1 MTKATAGM
9 VQLNIIR
16 ALRTMQKDSLSFWAH
31 ITCKRMLKTC
41 RGEEAT
47 LRSVQIVQDFPDKYL
62 LEDFAGSSSV
72 STSGVSMIWYL
83 NKQEHEE
90 HLKQIL
96 ELLKKEELYAKF
108 SKCEFWISKVQFRQ
122 VTVLDEYYE
131 DSIDG
136 FRDCKLMTKLTQKT
150 DYLMER
156 DFIAYCAVFEEGLGA
171 GIDGGEKKSMARS
184 SKGHRIVGTT
194 QIPNGSWT
202 TSLWIFVTKLPL
214 RRLKAYGHHLG
225 DRLTGSL
232 QFAIFTPIR
241 ETLILWINGRRSHQ
255 NALGTNLDMSTGNTT
270 NRRAKR
276 EDIQTSRICC
286 VLLCNRLLER
296 RWDNQFALVEFS
308 YNNSYHSQNTGPEIQ
323 ETTEKIIQ
331 IKQRMQAARDRQ
343 KSYADLKRKP
353 MEFQVGD
360 KVMLKVSPWKG
371 VVRFGKRGKLNP
383 RYVGPFKVIERVG
396 EVAYKLELPEELSRV
411 HNTFHVSN
419 LKKCHADE
427 PLAVPLDGLNLDDKL
442 HFVEEPVEIVDREVK
457 RLKRSRIPLVKVR
470 WDSKRGPE
478 YTWEREDQFKKKY
491 PHLFANT
498 TPSSSAAFLQP
509 KSTFEAAASLYE
521 FKLTK
526 IIMDKM
532 EEHKSYLRADYKR
545 ELYDALVKSYNTEK
559 DLFETYGEVFTLKR
573 SRDDKDKDQ
582 DPFAG
587 SD

>member
-308 YNNSYHSQNTGPEIQ
+308 YNNSYHCS
-323 ETTEKIIQ
+323 
-331 IKQRMQAARDRQ
+331 IKAAHSDALYGE
-343 KSYADLKRKP
+343 SVVPCLALKG
-353 MEFQVGD
+353 ECG
-360 KVMLKVSPWKG
+360 
-371 VVRFGKRGKLNP
+371 FGKRGKLNP

-411 HNTFHVSN
+411 HNTFHT
-419 LKKCHADE
+419 
-427 PLAVPLDGLNLDDKL
+427 
-442 HFVEEPVEIVDREVK
+442 IVGNCEVK

-470 WDSKRGPE
+470 WNSKRGPE
-478 YTWEREDQFKKKY
+478 FTWEREDQFKKKY
-491 PHLFANT
+491 PHLFT
-498 TPSSSAAFLQP
+498 
-509 KSTFEAAASLYE
+509 
-521 FKLTK
+521 
-526 IIMDKM
+526 
-532 EEHKSYLRADYKR
+532 
-545 ELYDALVKSYNTEK
+545 
-559 DLFETYGEVFTLKR
+559 
-573 SRDDKDKDQ
+573 
-582 DPFAG
+582 
-587 SD
+587 